1 MKRLFRSALAISVL
15 LALTGCYG
23 VEGIISIGEDD
34 GDGANVSIN
43 MAHVVD
49 TGIFGGDVENTRA
62 YISERYG
69 DEWSR
74 SSLPV
79 GDTYAS
85 VALSQDTR
93 TPAVFSDD
101 AGNVIELTRGT
112 AEQRADGRPEY
123 LLSMDFDLPEPL
135 ENTTFMNVGYVLDYP
150 ETWQI
155 RVLSDGGAEV
165 FRDQPGRATVGMF
178 SPGLYEV
185 LIIFFPPWEAP
196 PVEADPEPQEASEPA
211 EPAAPEEN
219 LAGEEPPLAEQDADS
234 AGGLVDNRDL
244 EAGAADSESTGVRDI
259 VIEGALVEAVTE
271 ITRDGG
277 MIEFE
282 GTRLPARSLGGII
295 PAGATVEVLGVADTY
310 LFVQEAEEE
319 SGMGLWILVGVLVLL
334 LIGAV
339 VMIVVVLRGRH
350 KSTPSTS

>member
-1 MKRLFRSALAISVL
+1 MKRFFQSALAVSVL

-34 GDGANVSIN
+34 GEGASVSIN

-49 TGIFGGDVENTRA
+49 TGIFGADENDART

-69 DEWSR
+69 NEWSR
-74 SSLPV
+74 SPLPTN
-79 GDTYAS
+79 GNYAS
-85 VALSQDTR
+85 MVLSQDTR
-93 TPAVFSDD
+93 TPAVFSDN
-101 AGNVIELTRGT
+101 AGNIIELTRGT

-123 LLSMDFDLPEPL
+123 LLAMDFDLPEPL
-135 ENTTFMNVGYVLDYP
+135 ENTTFLNVGYVLEYP

-165 FRDQPGRATVGMF
+165 LRDQPGRATVEMF

-196 PVEADPEPQEASEPA
+196 PVEADPQQQEAAEPEAPQED
-211 EPAAPEEN
+211 
-219 LAGEEPPLAEQDADS
+219 LGGEEPPLAGQDSDS
-234 AGGLVDNRDL
+234 TGGLVDNRDL
-244 EAGAADSESTGVRDI
+244 QAGTADSGSTGFRDV

-310 LFVQEAEEE
+310 LFVQEAEKE
-319 SGMGLWILVGVLVLL
+319 SRTGLWVLVGVLVLL
-334 LIGAV
+334 LVGAIV
-339 VMIVVVLRGRH
+339 TIVVVLRGRQ
-350 KSTPSTS
+350 KSMPAAS

>member
-1 MKRLFRSALAISVL
+1 MKRFFQSALAVSVL

-34 GDGANVSIN
+34 GEGASVSIN

-49 TGIFGGDVENTRA
+49 TGIFGADDNDART

-69 DEWSR
+69 NEWSR
-74 SSLPV
+74 SPLPTN
-79 GDTYAS
+79 GNYAS
-85 VALSQDTR
+85 MVLSQDTR
-93 TPAVFSDD
+93 TPAVFSDN
-101 AGNVIELTRGT
+101 AGNIIELTRGT

-123 LLSMDFDLPEPL
+123 LLAMDFDLPEPL
-135 ENTTFMNVGYVLDYP
+135 ENTTFLNVGYVLEYP

-165 FRDQPGRATVGMF
+165 LRDHPGRATVEMF

-196 PVEADPEPQEASEPA
+196 PVEADPQKQEAAEPEAPQED
-211 EPAAPEEN
+211 
-219 LAGEEPPLAEQDADS
+219 LGGEEPPLAGQDSDS
-234 AGGLVDNRDL
+234 TGGLVDNRDL
-244 EAGAADSESTGVRDI
+244 QAGTADSGSTGFRDV

-310 LFVQEAEEE
+310 LFVQEAEKE
-319 SGMGLWILVGVLVLL
+319 SRTGLWVLVGVLVLL
-334 LIGAV
+334 LVGAIV
-339 VMIVVVLRGRH
+339 TIVVVLRGRQ
-350 KSTPSTS
+350 KSMPAAS

>member
-49 TGIFGGDVENTRA
+49 TGIFGGDDEDART

-69 DEWSR
+69 NEWSR
-74 SSLPV
+74 SPLPTT
-79 GDTYAS
+79 GIYAS
-85 VALSQDTR
+85 MVLSQDTR
-93 TPAVFSDD
+93 TPAVFSDVG
-101 AGNVIELTRGT
+101 GNVIELTRGT

-135 ENTTFMNVGYVLDYP
+135 ENTTFMNVGYVLEYP

-178 SPGLYEV
+178 GPGLYEV

-196 PVEADPEPQEASEPA
+196 PVEADPEPQEPA
-211 EPAAPEEN
+211 EPAAPEED
-219 LAGEEPPLAEQDADS
+219 LGGEEPPLAEQDSDS

-244 EAGAADSESTGVRDI
+244 EAGAAESESTGVRDI

-339 VMIVVVLRGRH
+339 VMIVVVLRGRQN
-350 KSTPSTS
+350 STPSTS